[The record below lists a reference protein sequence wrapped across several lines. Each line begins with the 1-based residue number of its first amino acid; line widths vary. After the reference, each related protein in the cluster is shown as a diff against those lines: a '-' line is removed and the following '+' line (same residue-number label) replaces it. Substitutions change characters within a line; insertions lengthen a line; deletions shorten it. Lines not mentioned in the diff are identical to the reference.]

1 MAKQTSFFSS
11 ISRLYPHVRPI
22 IPRLVMGL
30 LCALLASVVALTIPQ
45 VLRVLVNE
53 SLEPGGSA
61 DAVWTASLV
70 ILGLGIAEAGLVA
83 LRRQFV
89 INPATTVETRMR
101 VSLYGHLQ
109 DLTVSF
115 HDRWGSGQLL
125 SRAMTDLNFLRRWM
139 AFGAIMLVVTTL
151 TVVIGVVVMFA
162 MSWQLALIFLAAAV
176 PIMIYGFRFR
186 TRFSKVARRSQD
198 QAGDLATTV
207 EESVHGIRVLKAFGR
222 SREALENFNEQAEE
236 LRQTEIAK
244 AKHLATFS
252 LVVTLLPELALG
264 AGLVVGIMLASTGE
278 LSIGALVAFFATA
291 AVIAAPVEFCGMLLA
306 MALTAKT
313 AVDRH
318 FEVMDSVN
326 TITSP
331 DQPRRP
337 AELKGA
343 LSFNNAT
350 FAYEDAPDK
359 PILKDISLDIRP
371 GETMALVGITGS
383 GKSALLQLVPR
394 LYDVTAGS
402 ITIDGV
408 DLREF
413 SVEDLRT
420 VVAVAF
426 EDTTLFSSSVRDNV
440 LLGAPAGL
448 PAEAPRGG
456 PRGGARRRPG
466 PLRLLPP
473 GRAGHPDRRGGAQP
487 LRRPAA
493 AHRPGPRHR
502 RPAQGAGPGR
512 SAVRPGR
519 PHRGTRRD
527 RLREVLADT
536 TTLIVAHRPSTVA
549 LADRVALL
557 EDGRIT
563 AVGTHA
569 ELLAAEPPLPL
580 RDRQPR
586 PGTAGPGLR
595 TAGLRTVRPQRR
607 GGFPMSSATFGT
619 ANEDNA
625 HLSKSESKTVRRRS
639 LALLRLPDPP
649 GPPAVLADHRRRR
662 AVPGRPRRRA
672 GADRLRH
679 RPRPAGPERRRQP
692 PAGAHRRRLPGRRR
706 RHGRA
711 SPPCT

>member
-1 MAKQTSFFSS
+1 MAKQSSFFTS

-22 IPRLVMGL
+22 LPRLVMGL
-30 LCALLASVVALTIPQ
+30 LCALLASVMALAIPQ

-53 SLEPGGSA
+53 SLTPGGSA
-61 DAVWTASLV
+61 EAVWTASLL
-70 ILGLGIAEAGLVA
+70 ILVLGIAEAGLVA

-151 TVVIGVVVMFA
+151 TVVIGVAVMFA

-264 AGLVVGIMLASTGE
+264 AGLVVGILLASTDQ
-278 LSIGALVAFFATA
+278 LSIGSLVAFFATA
-291 AVIAAPVEFCGMLLA
+291 AVVAAPVEFCGMLLA
-306 MALTAKT
+306 MALTAKS

-318 FEVMDSVN
+318 FEVMDAQN
-326 TITSP
+326 TIISP
-331 DQPRRP
+331 AQPRRP
-337 AELKGA
+337 AGLKGA
-343 LSFNNAT
+343 LSFRNAS
-350 FAYEDAPDK
+350 FAFEDAPDK
-359 PILKDISLDIRP
+359 PILKDITLDIRP
-371 GETMALVGITGS
+371 GETMALVGITGG

-394 LYDVTAGS
+394 LYDVTGGA

-413 SVEDLRT
+413 AVEDLRT
-420 VVAVAF
+420 VVSVAF

-440 LLGAPAGL
+440 LLGAPDAGSAEGRDAALEEALDVAQAHFAYSL
-448 PAEAPRGG
+448 PHGVDTLIGEEGLSLSGGQRQRIALARAIAAKPAVLVLDDPLSALDVNTEVLVEA
-456 PRGGARRRPG
+456 
-466 PLRLLPP
+466 
-473 GRAGHPDRRGGAQP
+473 
-487 LRRPAA
+487 
-493 AHRPGPRHR
+493 
-502 RPAQGAGPGR
+502 
-512 SAVRPGR
+512 
-519 PHRGTRRD
+519 
-527 RLREVLADT
+527 RLRKVLADT

-557 EDGRIT
+557 EDGRIA

-569 ELLAAEPPLPL
+569 ELLARNSHYRYVIASLDPEP
-580 RDRQPR
+580 RD
-586 PGTAGPGLR
+586 LDSE
-595 TAGLRTVRPQRR
+595 L
-607 GGFPMSSATFGT
+607 SAL
-619 ANEDNA
+619 EDQ
-625 HLSKSESKTVRRRS
+625 SEEISR
-639 LALLRLPDPP
+639 
-649 GPPAVLADHRRRR
+649 
-662 AVPGRPRRRA
+662 
-672 GADRLRH
+672 
-679 RPRPAGPERRRQP
+679 
-692 PAGAHRRRLPGRRR
+692 
-706 RHGRA
+706 
-711 SPPCT
+711 

>member
-1 MAKQTSFFSS
+1 
-11 ISRLYPHVRPI
+11 
-22 IPRLVMGL
+22 
-30 LCALLASVVALTIPQ
+30 
-45 VLRVLVNE
+45 
-53 SLEPGGSA
+53 
-61 DAVWTASLV
+61 
-70 ILGLGIAEAGLVA
+70 
-83 LRRQFV
+83 
-89 INPATTVETRMR
+89 
-101 VSLYGHLQ
+101 
-109 DLTVSF
+109 
-115 HDRWGSGQLL
+115 
-125 SRAMTDLNFLRRWM
+125 MTDLNFLRRWM

-151 TVVIGVVVMFA
+151 TVLIGVAVMFA

-222 SREALENFNEQAEE
+222 SREALENFNEQAEG

-264 AGLVVGIMLASTGE
+264 AGLVVGILLASTDQ
-278 LSIGALVAFFATA
+278 LSIGSLVAFFATA
-291 AVIAAPVEFCGMLLA
+291 AVVAAPVEFCGLLLA

-318 FEVMDSVN
+318 FEVMDAKN

-343 LSFNNAT
+343 LSFRDAG
-350 FAYEDAPDK
+350 FAFEDAPDK
-359 PILKDISLDIRP
+359 PILKNITLDVRP

-394 LYDVTAGS
+394 LYDVTDGA

-413 SVEDLRT
+413 KVEDLRT

-440 LLGAPAGL
+440 LLGAPDAGSAEGREAAL
-448 PAEAPRGG
+448 AEALDVAQAHFAYSLPDGVDTLIGEEGLSLSGG
-456 PRGGARRRPG
+456 QRQRIALARAIAAKPAVLVLDD
-466 PLRLLPP
+466 PL
-473 GRAGHPDRRGGAQP
+473 
-487 LRRPAA
+487 
-493 AHRPGPRHR
+493 
-502 RPAQGAGPGR
+502 
-512 SAVRPGR
+512 SALDVNTEELVER
-519 PHRGTRRD
+519 

-557 EDGRIT
+557 EDGRIA
-563 AVGTHA
+563 AVGTHT
-569 ELLAAEPPLPL
+569 ELLATNSHYRYVIASLDTEP
-580 RDRQPR
+580 RD
-586 PGTAGPGLR
+586 LDSE
-595 TAGLRTVRPQRR
+595 L
-607 GGFPMSSATFGT
+607 SAL
-619 ANEDNA
+619 EDQ
-625 HLSKSESKTVRRRS
+625 SEEISR
-639 LALLRLPDPP
+639 
-649 GPPAVLADHRRRR
+649 
-662 AVPGRPRRRA
+662 
-672 GADRLRH
+672 
-679 RPRPAGPERRRQP
+679 
-692 PAGAHRRRLPGRRR
+692 
-706 RHGRA
+706 
-711 SPPCT
+711 

>member
-1 MAKQTSFFSS
+1 MGKQTPFFTS
-11 ISRLYPHVRPI
+11 ISRLYPHVKPI
-22 IPRLVMGL
+22 IPRLIMGL
-30 LCALLASVVALTIPQ
+30 LCALFASVVALAIPQ
-45 VLRVLVNE
+45 VLRVLIND
-53 SLEPGGSA
+53 SLQPGGA
-61 DAVWTASLV
+61 TDAVWIASLI
-70 ILGLGIAEAGLVA
+70 ILGLGTAEAGLVA

-151 TVVIGVVVMFA
+151 TVVIGVVVMFS

-252 LVVTLLPELALG
+252 MVVTLLPELALG
-264 AGLVVGIMLASTGE
+264 AGLVVGVMLAADGQ
-278 LSIGALVAFFATA
+278 LSIGSLVAFFATA

-313 AVDRH
+313 AIDRH
-318 FEVMDSVN
+318 FEVMDSAN

-331 DQPRRP
+331 EQPRQP

-343 LSFNNAT
+343 LSFNSVT
-350 FAYEDAPDK
+350 FAFEDSLEK
-359 PILKDISLDIRP
+359 PILKDVNLAIRP

-394 LYDVTAGS
+394 LYDVTEGS
-402 ITIDGV
+402 VTIDGV

-413 SVEDLRT
+413 SIEELRT
-420 VVAVAF
+420 VVGVAF
-426 EDTTLFSSSVRDNV
+426 EDTTLFSNSVRDNV
-440 LLGAPAGL
+440 LLGAPARSQEALEEALEVAQAQFAYSLPEGL
-448 PAEAPRGG
+448 DTLIGDEGLSLSGGQRQRIALARAIAAKPKVLVLDDPLSALDVNTEELVEA
-456 PRGGARRRPG
+456 
-466 PLRLLPP
+466 
-473 GRAGHPDRRGGAQP
+473 
-487 LRRPAA
+487 
-493 AHRPGPRHR
+493 
-502 RPAQGAGPGR
+502 
-512 SAVRPGR
+512 
-519 PHRGTRRD
+519 

-557 EDGRIT
+557 EEGRIA

-569 ELLAAEPPLPL
+569 DLLAHNEHYRYVIASLETEP
-580 RDRQPR
+580 RD
-586 PGTAGPGLR
+586 LDSE
-595 TAGLRTVRPQRR
+595 L
-607 GGFPMSSATFGT
+607 SAL
-619 ANEDNA
+619 EDE
-625 HLSKSESKTVRRRS
+625 SEEISR
-639 LALLRLPDPP
+639 
-649 GPPAVLADHRRRR
+649 
-662 AVPGRPRRRA
+662 
-672 GADRLRH
+672 
-679 RPRPAGPERRRQP
+679 
-692 PAGAHRRRLPGRRR
+692 
-706 RHGRA
+706 
-711 SPPCT
+711 